1 MGPVTATT
9 DKEKADEARNR
20 GRGMSETQVIH
31 THDQRLRVFVSSTL
45 AELAA
50 ERRAVR
56 EAVSRLRLVPTMFEL
71 GARSHP
77 PREVYRAYLAQS
89 HIFVAVYWQSYGW
102 VAPGERVSGLED
114 EYRLSAGLPR
124 LIYVKSPAEDRD
136 PRLAQML
143 DRITDEGG
151 VSYQNFSEPA
161 ELQQLVE
168 NDLAVLLTERFT
180 VAQPPGGTAA
190 GDEPPLGDAL
200 PVPPTPLVGR
210 EEAVAAVE
218 ALVRRDGVRLVT
230 LTGPGGS
237 GKSRLALEV
246 AGRLRPGFADG
257 VRFIDLTSV
266 PSADL
271 VPGTIAAGLGL
282 NTSGTRI
289 GTDLVSYLRSRRV
302 LLVLDNFEQVTGAA
316 PLLAQLLAAAP
327 GLVLL
332 VTSRSVLRLSGEH
345 EFPVLPLPAPPAGA
359 APDADLHGRYP
370 SVRLFMERAQ
380 AVAPEFR
387 LTAQNAGTVA
397 EICRRL
403 DGLPLAIELAAARIR
418 LLPPRALLARLG
430 GRMSVLTGGPRD
442 LPERQRTLKNTLD
455 WSFALLSPSE
465 RALFERLGV
474 FAGTFSLPAV
484 EAVYAEAGAPGRAD
498 SAGLAIDALNSLAG
512 SSLVQSQTRCEEPR
526 FRLLETIRE
535 YALERLR
542 SSGAWQEAHD
552 RHAAYFA
559 GLATPAESELG
570 GEGQLAWLS
579 RLETEA
585 GNLSAALSWL
595 MDQDRLDEAI
605 AFIWRTWRFWFLRGH
620 LDDVARHAEKFLARS
635 GEMALHERA
644 MALSGSGFTLISYG
658 DQDRGQS
665 AFERSLPLF
674 REAGDPLGG
683 ALAAA
688 ALGHVLGAQNDP
700 KRGGE
705 LLEHAMSLLR
715 EADTGELTAEERV
728 YHLLD
733 VALADNF
740 LGQIELGNAEHDRA
754 AQLFAAGLDA
764 ARSTADWFT
773 VLVSLYDLALTSQA
787 RGDLDGAAELLRE
800 GLPLAAEA
808 GDEPSAAYYLEALA
822 TIARLRDDPD
832 RAARLLAAA
841 DAQLQTS
848 GSGWLHAYVPR
859 APHDHTILAELR
871 SRLGDAAYEQA
882 AADGRSLAGTRAME
896 YGLDDAQPG
905 QEGRKTAA

>member
-1 MGPVTATT
+1 
-9 DKEKADEARNR
+9 
-20 GRGMSETQVIH
+20 MSETQVIH
-31 THDQRLRVFVSSTL
+31 THDQRVRVFVSSTL

-56 EAVSRLRLVPTMFEL
+56 DAVTRLRLVPTMFEL

-89 HIFVAVYWQSYGW
+89 QIFIAVYWQSYGW
-102 VAPGERVSGLED
+102 VAPGERVSGVED

-136 PRLAQML
+136 PRLTQML
-143 DRITDEGG
+143 DRITDEGD
-151 VSYQNFSEPA
+151 VSYQTFSEPA
-161 ELQQLVE
+161 ELQHLVE
-168 NDLAVLLTERFT
+168 NDLAVLLSERFT
-180 VAQPPGGTAA
+180 VAQLPGETAA
-190 GDEPPLGDAL
+190 GDEMPPGDAL

-230 LTGPGGS
+230 LSGPGGS
-237 GKSRLALEV
+237 GKSRLALEA

-257 VRFIDLTSV
+257 VRFIDLASV

-327 GLVLL
+327 GVVLL
-332 VTSRSVLRLSGEH
+332 VTSRRVLRLSGEH
-345 EFPVLPLPAPPAGA
+345 EFPVPPLPAPPAGA
-359 APDADLHGRYP
+359 APDAGRHGRYP
-370 SVRLFMERAQ
+370 SVRLFVERAQ

-403 DGLPLAIELAAARIR
+403 DGLPLAIELAAARVR
-418 LLPPRALLARLG
+418 LLPPRALLDRLG

-465 RALFERLGV
+465 RALFERLGL

-498 SAGLAIDALNSLAG
+498 SAGLAIDALNSLVG
-512 SSLVQSQTRCEEPR
+512 SSLVQSQTSCEEPR

-542 SSGAWQEAHD
+542 NSGAWQEAHD
-552 RHAAYFA
+552 RHAAYFE

-585 GNLSAALSWL
+585 GNLGAALSWL
-595 MDQDRLDEAI
+595 MDQGRLDEAI

-620 LDDVARHAEKFLARS
+620 VDDVARYAEKFLARS

-658 DQDRGQS
+658 DQDRGQ
-665 AFERSLPLF
+665 AVFEQSLPLY

-688 ALGHVLGAQNDP
+688 ALGHVLSTQNDP

-705 LLEHAMSLLR
+705 LLEQAMSLLR
-715 EADTGELTAEERV
+715 EADTGDLTAEERL
-728 YHLLD
+728 YHQLD
-733 VALADNF
+733 VAVVDNF
-740 LGQIELGNAEHDRA
+740 LGQIELDNGEHDRA

-773 VLVSLYDLALTSQA
+773 VLVSLYDLALSSQA

-800 GLPLAAEA
+800 GLPVAAEA

-832 RAARLLAAA
+832 RAVRLLAAA

-882 AADGRSLAGTRAME
+882 AADGRSLAGTRAIE

-905 QEGRKTAA
+905 QDGRKTAA

>member
-1 MGPVTATT
+1 
-9 DKEKADEARNR
+9 
-20 GRGMSETQVIH
+20 MSETQVIH
-31 THDQRLRVFVSSTL
+31 THDQRVRVFVSSTL

-56 EAVSRLRLVPTMFEL
+56 DAVTRLRLVPTMFEL

-89 HIFVAVYWQSYGW
+89 QIFIAVYWQSYGW
-102 VAPGERVSGLED
+102 VAPGERVSGVED

-136 PRLAQML
+136 PRLTQLL
-143 DRITDEGG
+143 DRITDEGD
-151 VSYQNFSEPA
+151 VSYQTFSEPA
-161 ELQQLVE
+161 ELQHLVE
-168 NDLAVLLTERFT
+168 NDLAVLLSERFT
-180 VAQPPGGTAA
+180 VAQPPGETVA
-190 GDEPPLGDAL
+190 GDELPPGGEL

-218 ALVRRDGVRLVT
+218 ALVRREGVRLVT
-230 LTGPGGS
+230 LSGPGGS
-237 GKSRLALEV
+237 GKSRLALEA

-257 VRFIDLTSV
+257 VRFIDLAAV

-282 NTSGTRI
+282 NTSGARI

-327 GLVLL
+327 GVVLL
-332 VTSRSVLRLSGEH
+332 VTSRSVLRLNGEH

-359 APDADLHGRYP
+359 APDAALHGQYP

-380 AVAPEFR
+380 AVAPDFR

-403 DGLPLAIELAAARIR
+403 DGLPLAIELAAARVR

-465 RALFERLGV
+465 RGLFERLGV

-512 SSLVQSQTRCEEPR
+512 SSLVQSQTCCEEPR

-542 SSGAWQEAHD
+542 DSGAWQEAHD

-665 AFERSLPLF
+665 AFEQSLPLF

-688 ALGHVLGAQNDP
+688 ALGHVLSAQNDP

-705 LLEHAMSLLR
+705 LLEQAMSLLR
-715 EADTGELTAEERV
+715 EADTGELAAEERL

-740 LGQIELGNAEHDRA
+740 IGQIELGNAEHDRA

-773 VLVSLYDLALTSQA
+773 VLVSLYDLALSSQA

-800 GLPLAAEA
+800 GLPLAADA

-832 RAARLLAAA
+832 RAVRLLAAA

-882 AADGRSLAGTRAME
+882 AADGRSLAGTRALE

>member
-1 MGPVTATT
+1 MTGI
-9 DKEKADEARNR
+9 
-20 GRGMSETQVIH
+20 IH
-31 THDQRLRVFVSSTL
+31 TPDQRLRVFVSSTIQ
-45 AELAA
+45 ELAT

-56 EAVSRLRLVPTMFEL
+56 DAVTRLRLVPTMFEL

-89 HIFVAVYWQSYGW
+89 QIFVAVYWQSYGW

-124 LIYVKSPAEDRD
+124 LIYVKSPAADRD
-136 PRLAQML
+136 PRLTQML
-143 DRITDEGG
+143 DQITDEGG

-161 ELQQLVE
+161 ELQHLVE

-180 VAQPPGGTAA
+180 VAQPPGDTVA
-190 GDEPPLGDAL
+190 GEELPPGSAL
-200 PVPPTPLVGR
+200 PVPPTLLVGR

-237 GKSRLALEV
+237 GKSRLALEA

-257 VRFIDLTSV
+257 VRFIDLASA

-282 NTSGTRI
+282 NTSGARI
-289 GTDLVSYLRSRRV
+289 GADLVSYLRSRRV

-327 GLVLL
+327 GVALL

-345 EFPVLPLPAPPAGA
+345 EFPVVPLPAPPAGA
-359 APDADLHGRYP
+359 ARDAGLQERYA
-370 SVRLFMERAQ
+370 SVRLFVERAQ
-380 AVAPEFR
+380 AVVPEFR

-403 DGLPLAIELAAARIR
+403 DGLPLAIELAAARVR
-418 LLPPRALLARLG
+418 LLPPRALLARLD

-442 LPERQRTLKNTLD
+442 APERQRTMKNTLD
-455 WSFALLSPSE
+455 WSFALLAPGE
-465 RALFERLGV
+465 QALFERLGV

-484 EAVYAEAGAPGRAD
+484 EAVYGEAGAPGRD
-498 SAGLAIDALNSLAG
+498 DPAGMAIDAMSSLAG
-512 SSLVQSQTRCEEPR
+512 SSLVQPQTRGEEMR

-542 SSGAWQEAHD
+542 DSGAWPEAHD

-559 GLATPAESELG
+559 ALATPAESELG

-595 MDQDRLDEAI
+595 MDQDRLEQAI
-605 AFIWRTWRFWFLRGH
+605 AFMWRTWRFWLMRGH
-620 LDDVARHAEKFLARS
+620 LDDVARHAEKFLERK
-635 GEMALHERA
+635 GEMAPHERA
-644 MALSGSGFTLISYG
+644 MALSGTGFTLISYG
-658 DQDRGQS
+658 DQDKGRS
-665 AFERSLPLF
+665 AFEQSLPLF
-674 REAGDPLGG
+674 RDAGDPLGG

-688 ALGHVLGAQNDP
+688 GLGHVLGTQNEP

-705 LLEHAMSLLR
+705 LLEHALSLLR
-715 EADTGELTAEERV
+715 EADTGELTADERV

-740 LGQIELGNAEHDRA
+740 LGQIELDNGEHDRA

-764 ARSTADWFT
+764 ARSTADRFT
-773 VLVSLYDLALTSQA
+773 VLVSLYDLALSSQD
-787 RGDLDGAAELLRE
+787 RGDLDGAAQLLRE

-808 GDEPSAAYYLEALA
+808 GDEPTAAYYLEALA
-822 TIARLRDDPD
+822 TIARLRHDPE
-832 RAARLLAAA
+832 RAATLLAAA
-841 DAQLQTS
+841 DAQLQAS

-859 APHDHTILAELR
+859 APHDASILAGLR
-871 SRLGDAAYEQA
+871 SRLGAAAYEQA
-882 AADGRSLAGTRAME
+882 AADGRSLTGTRAMQ
-896 YGLDDAQPG
+896 YGLRDAEPG
-905 QEGRKTAA
+905 QERRKTAA